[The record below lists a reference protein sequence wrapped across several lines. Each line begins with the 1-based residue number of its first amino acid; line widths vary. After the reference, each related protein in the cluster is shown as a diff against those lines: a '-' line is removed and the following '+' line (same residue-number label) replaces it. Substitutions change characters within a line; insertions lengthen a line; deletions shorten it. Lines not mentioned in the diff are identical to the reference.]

1 MKIKEL
7 FTNKPRCQH
16 TSKNGSPCQAD
27 PQTGKPYCFFHDPEQ
42 QQKRATARKH
52 GGKVRSGATEKKT
65 FMPPNL
71 SAKSLETPSDVAAL
85 LEETI
90 NQFRRGEID
99 IDTAKA
105 VGQMANVMLSLMK
118 VADTQKRRAARS
130 AKKTEAYPGPNDYL
144 MN

>member
-1 MKIKEL
+1 MAPCCSFRRNPCHPVLSTQRRVRRMKIKEL

-65 FMPPNL
+65 SIPPNL
-71 SAKSLETPSDVAAL
+71 PPKSLEPPPNL
-85 LEETI
+85 PPLHQQTI
-90 NQFRRGEID
+90 NQLLREKI
-99 IDTAKA
+99 
-105 VGQMANVMLSLMK
+105 
-118 VADTQKRRAARS
+118 
-130 AKKTEAYPGPNDYL
+130 
-144 MN
+144 